1 MNTEPRTSQWD
12 VIVVGGGV
20 AGTTAAI
27 SAARN
32 GASTLLIEKDA
43 CLGGTLTTCLV
54 GPMMTFHSATEQVIR
69 GLPQEIVD
77 RLIELGASPGHVLD
91 TSGYVATVTPFDAE
105 TLKLVA
111 ERMVREAGAEIL
123 YHTLLTAATVAG
135 PSSRG
140 GAGRTLTATHR
151 GTITELQAK
160 VVIDATGD
168 ADVAAR
174 AGAPSDLGRPEDG
187 LVQPVSLMFRV
198 TGWDKESFTTYAIAH
213 PDVLRLS
220 RHGAEPYKTQPL
232 IAVAGFSDVLREEMA
247 AGHLG
252 DLQREHVLFFNTH
265 RPDEVTVNMSRVT
278 AVNPLDAHSLTEAEV
293 RAREQV
299 FAIMDFLRRRIPG
312 FRHARIAAVGSRVG
326 VRESRRIIGDVVLT
340 GDDIRRGRS
349 WPDVIARSAY
359 PIDIHAPTGRKD
371 EALDEYGD
379 DFVSQGTTY
388 QIPYR
393 ALLPRDTEHLLVAGR
408 CISTTAEAHGATRV
422 SPTCMAT
429 GQAAG
434 TAAALAVHAGVTP
447 RRIDIKDLQHT
458 LRHQGADL
466 G

>member
-1 MNTEPRTSQWD
+1 MHTQLRTTQWD
-12 VIVVGGGV
+12 VMVVGGGV

-27 SAARN
+27 AAARN

-77 RLIELGASPGHVLD
+77 RLIGFGASPGHLLD

-105 TLKLVA
+105 SLKLVA

-123 YHTLLTAATVAG
+123 YHTLLTAATAA

-140 GAGRTLTATHR
+140 GSDQTLTATHR
-151 GTITELQAK
+151 GTVTELRAR

-174 AGAPSDLGRPEDG
+174 AGAPCDLGRPEDG

-198 TGWDKESFTTYAIAH
+198 TGWDKESFTAYAIAH

-232 IAVAGFSDVLREEMA
+232 VAVAGFSDILREEMA
-247 AGHLG
+247 AGNLG

-278 AVNPLDAHSLTEAEV
+278 GTNPLDARSLTEAEIK
-293 RAREQV
+293 AREQV

-312 FRHARIAAVGSRVG
+312 FRHARIAAIGSRVG

-340 GDDIRRGRS
+340 GDDIRQGRS

-359 PIDIHAPTGRKD
+359 PIDIHSPTGRKD

-379 DFVSQGTTY
+379 DCVSRGPTY

-434 TAAALAVHAGVTP
+434 TAAALAVRAGVVP
-447 RRIDIKDLQHT
+447 RQVDIRELQRT
-458 LRHQGADL
+458 LRRQGADL

>member
-1 MNTEPRTSQWD
+1 MNAQLRTTQWD
-12 VIVVGGGV
+12 VIVVGGGM

-27 SAARN
+27 AAARN

-77 RLIELGASPGHVLD
+77 RLIGLGASPGHILD

-105 TLKLVA
+105 MLKLVA
-111 ERMVREAGAEIL
+111 ERMVHEAGAEIL
-123 YHTLLTAATVAG
+123 YHTLLTAATAA
-135 PSSRG
+135 PNSRG
-140 GAGRTLTATHR
+140 ESAQTLTATHR
-151 GTITELQAK
+151 GTITELHAK

-174 AGAPSDLGRPEDG
+174 AGAPCDLGRPEDG

-198 TGWDKESFTTYAIAH
+198 TGWDKESFTAYAITH
-213 PDVLRLS
+213 PEVLRLS

-232 IAVAGFSDVLREEMA
+232 VAVAGFSDILREEMA
-247 AGHLG
+247 AGNLG

-278 AVNPLDAHSLTEAEV
+278 GTNPLDAGSMTEAEI

-312 FRHARIAAVGSRVG
+312 FRHARIAAIGSRVG

-340 GDDIRRGRS
+340 SDDIRQGRS

-359 PIDIHAPTGRKD
+359 PIDIHSPTGKKD

-379 DFVSQGTTY
+379 DFVSRGTTY

-434 TAAALAVHAGVTP
+434 TAAALAVRAGVAP
-447 RRIDIKDLQHT
+447 RQVDIRDLQRT
-458 LRHQGADL
+458 LRRQGTDL